1 MQRLPGSASTAP
13 TRTRCPRG
21 NAVQSWRLPGRITAM
36 LQVTESER
44 PTSALPLSHS
54 LRWRRLTFNMQLLN
68 CLDSKRSHTHILDAH
83 THLGV
88 TSAYTCPV
96 LSIQWLYTMQSPF
109 SFPYKKKKT
118 AKGSYFVLYVSKA
131 NEMWEETAWERR
143 IAWKHFCLEN
153 VSSCNWVN
161 YILPN

>member
-36 LQVTESER
+36 LQVSESER

-54 LRWRRLTFNMQLLN
+54 LRWRRLTFSYWTASALN
-68 CLDSKRSHTHILDAH
+68 VHTLDAR
-83 THLGV
+83 V

-96 LSIQWLYTMQSPF
+96 FSIQWLYTMQLF
-109 SFPYKKKKT
+109 SFNRFICLFFSIQKKKT
-118 AKGSYFVLYVSKA
+118 ANGSYFALYVSKA
-131 NEMWEETAWERR
+131 NETWEETAWERR
-143 IAWKHFCLEN
+143 TAWKHFCLEN
-153 VSSCNWVN
+153 VSPCNWVN

>member
-68 CLDSKRSHTHILDAH
+68 CLDSKRSHTHTRRTHISGSRQRTPALFCLYNDCIQCNLLFLFH
-83 THLGV
+83 T
-88 TSAYTCPV
+88 
-96 LSIQWLYTMQSPF
+96 
-109 SFPYKKKKT
+109 KKKKT

-131 NEMWEETAWERR
+131 NEMWEETA
-143 IAWKHFCLEN
+143 
-153 VSSCNWVN
+153 
-161 YILPN
+161 

>member
-68 CLDSKRSHTHILDAH
+68 CLDSKRSHTHTLDAH
-83 THLGV
+83 TSRGHVSVHLPCFV
-88 TSAYTCPV
+88 YTMTV
-96 LSIQWLYTMQSPF
+96 YNAISFFFSIQ
-109 SFPYKKKKT
+109 KKKRQ
-118 AKGSYFVLYVSKA
+118 LKA
-131 NEMWEETAWERR
+131 H
-143 IAWKHFCLEN
+143 IL
-153 VSSCNWVN
+153 SCM
-161 YILPN
+161 